1 VPSYEAAGAD
11 VLLFFDVPLLDVFY
25 FFFGMLGRS
34 CRRHSP
40 YYFSV
45 ICSFYSKFADSS
57 STLLN
62 VERSFL
68 AVVAVVVLMVVECRP
83 KSFLN
88 ADHYSN
94 DGKEDT
100 STAFGQVMGII

>member
-1 VPSYEAAGAD
+1 
-11 VLLFFDVPLLDVFY
+11 
-25 FFFGMLGRS
+25 
-34 CRRHSP
+34 
-40 YYFSV
+40 
-45 ICSFYSKFADSS
+45 
-57 STLLN
+57 
-62 VERSFL
+62 
-68 AVVAVVVLMVVECRP
+68 MVVECHP